1 MGTSSGS
8 SINVL
13 FEDKKQLIDWL
24 IDWLFVWLIGIK
36 LPLVLKIGG
45 EDGKN

>member
-13 FEDKKQLIDWL
+13 FEDKKTVNWL